1 MTNISNH
8 LNTLSEDTK
17 AVKMNILKRDMQ
29 TELALVDAEAEII
42 EFLPFGELNEL
53 TDELMSNETSAKV
66 FATHIWYKLLL
77 KGQKDPDLE
86 KVVNK
91 TADVMFTPE
100 LLGYLYV
107 RNPVG

>member
-1 MTNISNH
+1 METISTH

-29 TELALVDAEAEII
+29 TELALVDAEGDII
-42 EFLPFGELNEL
+42 EFLPFNELNEL

-66 FATHIWYKLLL
+66 LATHVWYMLVL
-77 KGQKDPDLE
+77 KGRNPDLE

-91 TADVMFTPE
+91 TADLLFTPE
-100 LLGYLYV
+100 LLAYLYIK
-107 RNPVG
+107 NPIR